1 EVSFVEGEL
10 PQAPEGYV
18 FESSQLSADSITI
31 LADGNEDIA
40 WSVTNTYVS
49 DEPGLAEGTFNL
61 RKVLS
66 GVEAGEFP
74 EGTTFPVTATWA
86 DGSAEF
92 DLPADGSVVSA
103 GVSLPEGTEVS
114 FVEGELPQAPEG
126 YVFESSQLSA
136 DSITILADGNED
148 IAWSV
153 TNTYVSDEPSVA
165 VGGFDLVKV
174 LDGVDAGDFPGDTV
188 FTVVASWEVDGE
200 AIEEEFALPV
210 DGSVVA
216 GPQDLPVGTVVSFDE
231 IDVPDLDGFTFTGAE
246 FSSESLEIS
255 AGESQEVTVTNTYV
269 GDEPSVEVGG
279 FDLVKVLD
287 GVDAGDFPGDT
298 VFTVVASWEVDGEA
312 IEEEFALPV
321 DGSVVAGPQDLPVGT
336 VVSFDEIDVPDL
348 DGFTFTGAEFARPF
362 DGLLFVGTQ
371 DLPVGTVVSFDEI
384 VVPDLDGFTFTGAEF
399 SSESLFI
406 SAGES
411 QEITAMNTYA
421 TDYRSVEVGGFDLVK
436 VL

>member
-1 EVSFVEGEL
+1 
-10 PQAPEGYV
+10 
-18 FESSQLSADSITI
+18 SSSS
-31 LADGNEDIA
+31 
-40 WSVTNTYVS
+40 
-49 DEPGLAEGTFNL
+49 PFNL

-153 TNTYVSDEPSVA
+153 TNTYVSDDPAVE

-188 FTVVASWEVDGE
+188 FTVVAWWAVDGG
-200 AIEEEFALPV
+200 ASVEEFALPV

-231 IDVPDLDGFTFTGAE
+231 IDVPDLDVFTFSGAV
-246 FSSESLEIS
+246 FPSESLSIPVPYTTLFRS
-255 AGESQEVTVTNTYV
+255 TNTYV
-269 GDEPSVEVGG
+269 SDDPAVEVGG

-287 GVDAGDFPGDT
+287 GVDAGDFPGD
-298 VFTVVASWEVDGEA
+298 
-312 IEEEFALPV
+312 
-321 DGSVVAGPQDLPVGT
+321 
-336 VVSFDEIDVPDL
+336 
-348 DGFTFTGAEFARPF
+348 
-362 DGLLFVGTQ
+362 
-371 DLPVGTVVSFDEI
+371 
-384 VVPDLDGFTFTGAEF
+384 
-399 SSESLFI
+399 
-406 SAGES
+406 
-411 QEITAMNTYA
+411 
-421 TDYRSVEVGGFDLVK
+421 
-436 VL
+436 

>member
-1 EVSFVEGEL
+1 YVSFTTLCGCYVVESSQLSADSITILADGNEDIAWSVTNTYVSDEPVVEVGGFDLVKVLDGVDAGDFPGDTVFTVVASWEVDGEATWEEFALAVDWSVVAGPQDLPVGTVVSFDEIDVPDLDGYTFTGAEFSPESLEIAAGETQEVTLSNTYQQDEVAEGTFNLRKVLSGVEAGEFPEGTTFPVTATWADGSAEFDLPADGSVVSAGVSLPEGTEVSFVEGEL

-153 TNTYVSDEPSVA
+153 TNTYVSDEPSV
-165 VGGFDLVKV
+165 
-174 LDGVDAGDFPGDTV
+174 
-188 FTVVASWEVDGE
+188 
-200 AIEEEFALPV
+200 
-210 DGSVVA
+210 
-216 GPQDLPVGTVVSFDE
+216 
-231 IDVPDLDGFTFTGAE
+231 
-246 FSSESLEIS
+246 
-255 AGESQEVTVTNTYV
+255 
-269 GDEPSVEVGG
+269 EVGG

-287 GVDAGDFPGDT
+287 GVDGGALCGET
-298 VFTVVASWEVDGEA
+298 VSVVVGSWETFSEETTETDGC
-312 IEEEFALPV
+312 
-321 DGSVVAGPQDLPVGT
+321 
-336 VVSFDEIDVPDL
+336 L
-348 DGFTFTGAEFARPF
+348 DR
-362 DGLLFVGTQ
+362 
-371 DLPVGTVVSFDEI
+371 
-384 VVPDLDGFTFTGAEF
+384 
-399 SSESLFI
+399 
-406 SAGES
+406 
-411 QEITAMNTYA
+411 
-421 TDYRSVEVGGFDLVK
+421 
-436 VL
+436 

>member
-1 EVSFVEGEL
+1 
-10 PQAPEGYV
+10 
-18 FESSQLSADSITI
+18 
-31 LADGNEDIA
+31 
-40 WSVTNTYVS
+40 
-49 DEPGLAEGTFNL
+49 EGTFNL

-153 TNTYVSDEPSVA
+153 TNTYVSDDPA
-165 VGGFDLVKV
+165 
-174 LDGVDAGDFPGDTV
+174 
-188 FTVVASWEVDGE
+188 
-200 AIEEEFALPV
+200 
-210 DGSVVA
+210 
-216 GPQDLPVGTVVSFDE
+216 
-231 IDVPDLDGFTFTGAE
+231 
-246 FSSESLEIS
+246 
-255 AGESQEVTVTNTYV
+255 
-269 GDEPSVEVGG
+269 VEVGG

-312 IEEEFALPV
+312 IVEEFALPV
-321 DGSVVAGPQDLPVGT
+321 DGSVVAGPQYLPVFGRASCRKCESPLAAS
-336 VVSFDEIDVPDL
+336 VSL
-348 DGFTFTGAEFARPF
+348 
-362 DGLLFVGTQ
+362 
-371 DLPVGTVVSFDEI
+371 S
-384 VVPDLDGFTFTGAEF
+384 
-399 SSESLFI
+399 
-406 SAGES
+406 
-411 QEITAMNTYA
+411 
-421 TDYRSVEVGGFDLVK
+421 
-436 VL
+436 

>member
-1 EVSFVEGEL
+1 
-10 PQAPEGYV
+10 
-18 FESSQLSADSITI
+18 
-31 LADGNEDIA
+31 
-40 WSVTNTYVS
+40 
-49 DEPGLAEGTFNL
+49 
-61 RKVLS
+61 
-66 GVEAGEFP
+66 
-74 EGTTFPVTATWA
+74 
-86 DGSAEF
+86 
-92 DLPADGSVVSA
+92 
-103 GVSLPEGTEVS
+103 
-114 FVEGELPQAPEG
+114 
-126 YVFESSQLSA
+126 
-136 DSITILADGNED
+136 
-148 IAWSV
+148 
-153 TNTYVSDEPSVA
+153 
-165 VGGFDLVKV
+165 V

-336 VVSFDEIDVPDL
+336 VVSFSEVEVPAL
-348 DGFTFTGAEFARPF
+348 DGY
-362 DGLLFVGTQ
+362 
-371 DLPVGTVVSFDEI
+371 
-384 VVPDLDGFTFTGAEF
+384 TFTGAEF
-399 SSESLFI
+399 SPESL
-406 SAGES
+406 
-411 QEITAMNTYA
+411 EITADDNQTVTVTNTYA
-421 TDYRSVEVGGFDLVK
+421 KESLSVTGVSTTGVAVAGLLLLLTGGAALAVRRRRAM
-436 VL
+436 